1 MRTHKLKGM
10 LSLFRPELSLAA
22 GICVF
27 TGQVLAAGGLPD
39 WRAGLLGFACAF
51 FLSAAALILN
61 DVFDYEVDR
70 INAPQRALPSGA
82 VSRSEAVGLT
92 AFVSLAGLAAAL
104 LLGPDVFLL
113 SILFWLI
120 GIYYKWRGKESGLP
134 GNLMVSAS
142 VAVTFLLGAQTVGQ
156 LWNGLVWIFSGMA
169 FFIDFGEE
177 IAGDAMDMEG
187 DRQRG
192 SRSLALLY
200 GRQKALRLA
209 VGLWGVVIALSFLPV
224 LLGLMRP
231 VFLVF
236 LLVMDALII
245 YFSLRLLRSTTP
257 AEGRMA
263 MRGVY
268 LGATLCVLVFVIAQV
283 AG

>member
-82 VSRSEAVGLT
+82 VSRAEAVGLT
-92 AFVSLAGLAAAL
+92 AVVSLAGLVAAL
-104 LLGPDVFLL
+104 LLGWDVFFL
-113 SILFWLI
+113 SIPIWLL
-120 GIYYKWRGKESGLP
+120 GVFYNWRGKESSLP

-142 VAVTFLLGAQTVGQ
+142 VAVTFLLGALTVGQ

-200 GRQKALRLA
+200 GRKAALRLA
-209 VGLWGVVIALSFLPV
+209 IGLWGVVIALSFLPV

-231 VFLVF
+231 IYLIF
-236 LLVMDALII
+236 LLIMDALIV
-245 YFSLRLLRSTTP
+245 YFSLRLLRSAAP
-257 AEGRMA
+257 AEGRKA

-268 LGATLCVLVFVIAQV
+268 LGATLCVLVFVIAQLI
-283 AG
+283 G